1 MFDGHAGPDAA
12 LMTSKL
18 LHKHIMDRLQTKI
31 EVLKAKILSTDTE
44 NNKDNNC
51 HDLDKFGN
59 LDAVS
64 LDSLIVGALEE
75 SFLAMVRWTEY

>member
-18 LHKHIMDRLQTKI
+18 LHKHIMERLQAKM
-31 EVLKAKILSTDTE
+31 EVLKIKLLSSDTE
-44 NNKDNNC
+44 NNKDNNS
-51 HDLDKFGN
+51 HDLDKFGP

-75 SFLAMVRWTEY
+75 SFLAMVR